1 MALSAGT
8 RLGRMTMNVVTV
20 TMNVVITM
28 TMNLVIESSGYLG
41 IGDRRC

>member
-1 MALSAGT
+1 
-8 RLGRMTMNVVTV
+8 MNVVTV